1 MTTITI
7 GCPTIAGKPAWLTQ
21 NQVRRLHHQAHAQAA
36 RAWRHTAAWRAR
48 ADRLAPV
55 ASPVVV
61 VCEIARTSPRR
72 LDADA
77 IAPTCKAV
85 IDGLV
90 DAGVLAGD
98 GPEHVAAVTYVAESG
113 RAALDALTLTLTPA
127 RERAS

>member
-36 RAWRHTAAWRAR
+36 RAWRNVAAWQAR
-48 ADRLAPV
+48 ADRIAPV
-55 ASPVVV
+55 ASPVLI

-77 IAPTCKAV
+77 VAPTCKAV

-98 GPEHVAAVTYVAESG
+98 GPDDVAAVTYVAEAG
-113 RAALDALTLTLTPA
+113 RAAVDSLTLTLTPA